1 MKQLIIIISLLTP
14 FTSFGQQKEYRL
26 KGHISNWKGQDSI
39 ALIYTKDNQIAI
51 DTIIVTDGRFEIK
64 KDFKEPTLIGLRSMR
79 PMKKNEIADNKR
91 FYLEPGLILLEGTD
105 SVKTSVLKAHQV
117 NADNQELENATSPI
131 LKRLGV
137 LRTTAIATPKE
148 KREEPA
154 FKELEKE
161 YAALQDSFKQV
172 NIRFVKEHPKSFIS
186 LVAINQLAGATMNYP
201 VTAPLFEKLDASL
214 KQLPTG
220 KELGGRLEVAKKTKI
235 GTIMPSFTSLD
246 TARNELHL
254 NDVVSKGKVTLVDFW
269 ASWCAPCRA
278 ENPNVVKAFNS
289 FHGKGFEIISVSL
302 DDNAQRWKDAI
313 VKDGMPWYHVSG
325 LKKWEEP
332 VAVFFGINAV
342 PDNFLLDAKGR
353 VVARGLK
360 GEALYK
366 KIEEMTR

>member
-1 MKQLIIIISLLTP
+1 MKQSIILLLLTP
-14 FTSFGQQKEYRL
+14 FMSFAQQKEYHL

-39 ALIYTKDNQIAI
+39 AFIYAKDNQLAI
-51 DTIIVTDGRFEIK
+51 DTIIAIDGRFEIK
-64 KDFKEPTLIGLRSMR
+64 KDFKEPMLIGIRSMR
-79 PMKKNEIADNKR
+79 PMKRNEIADNKR

-105 SVKTSVLKAHQV
+105 SIKSSRLKAHQV
-117 NADNQELENATSPI
+117 NADYQELENATRPV
-131 LKRLGV
+131 LNRLGA
-137 LRTTAIATPKE
+137 LRTTAMATPKDKQQQPE
-148 KREEPA
+148 
-154 FKELEKE
+154 FKALEKE
-161 YAALQDSFKQV
+161 YAALQDSFRQV

-186 LVAINQLAGATMNYP
+186 LAAISQLAGPTMNYTI
-201 VTAPLFEKLDASL
+201 TAPLFEKLDASL

-220 KELGGRLEVAKKTKI
+220 KDLSGKLEIAKKTKI
-235 GTIMPSFTSLD
+235 GTVMPSFTSLD

-366 KIEEMTR
+366 KIEELTR

>member
-1 MKQLIIIISLLTP
+1 M
-14 FTSFGQQKEYRL
+14 
-26 KGHISNWKGQDSI
+26 
-39 ALIYTKDNQIAI
+39 
-51 DTIIVTDGRFEIK
+51 
-64 KDFKEPTLIGLRSMR
+64 
-79 PMKKNEIADNKR
+79 
-91 FYLEPGLILLEGTD
+91 
-105 SVKTSVLKAHQV
+105 
-117 NADNQELENATSPI
+117 
-131 LKRLGV
+131 
-137 LRTTAIATPKE
+137 
-148 KREEPA
+148 
-154 FKELEKE
+154 
-161 YAALQDSFKQV
+161 
-172 NIRFVKEHPKSFIS
+172 
-186 LVAINQLAGATMNYP
+186 
-201 VTAPLFEKLDASL
+201 FEKLDPSL
-214 KQLPTG
+214 KHVPTG
-220 KELGGRLEVAKKTKI
+220 KELAGRLEVAKKTKI
-235 GTIMPSFTSLD
+235 GTVMPSFTSLD
-246 TARNELHL
+246 TSRNELHL